1 MSFKASHKRKLVHL
15 ALSVATA
22 MFATVVVSTPAHA
35 DNASG
40 DTQANVS
47 VTGAITLTALTGAF
61 TLSGIPG
68 AVAEDIGAVTMTVT
82 TNNFAGYAVTVAPL
96 SSDMTAAT
104 SGNADT
110 IPTSDLNVRLTGGGA
125 YSPLAFG
132 TPLEVVSKASRSA
145 SGGDSI
151 SNDYQITIPFVTP
164 DTYTATL
171 EYVATT
177 LT

>member
-1 MSFKASHKRKLVHL
+1 MRSDVSRKRKLIHL
-15 ALSVATA
+15 ALSVAGV
-22 MFATVVVSTPAHA
+22 MFATVVVGAPARA

-47 VTGAITLTALTGAF
+47 VTGAITLTELTGAF

-68 AVAEDIGAVTMTVT
+68 AVVENLGAVTMRVT

-96 SSDMTAAT
+96 AADMTGAT
-104 SGNADT
+104 AGNNDT
-110 IPTSDLNVRLTGGGA
+110 IPTSDLNVRLTGSGT
-125 YSPLAFG
+125 YNPLAFG
-132 TPLEVVSKASRSA
+132 TPLEVDRKTSA
-145 SGGDSI
+145 SAPSGDPI
-151 SNDYQITIPFVTP
+151 SNDYKITIPFVQP

-177 LT
+177 L